1 VAFFQVPTYGQG
13 YRFGIEAYLNGPEN
27 RDIEMH
33 LIPQRS
39 VFDLADSE
47 NCSVLE
53 VEPDLCV
60 GFPDWISNTF

>member
-1 VAFFQVPTYGQG
+1 
-13 YRFGIEAYLNGPEN
+13 
-27 RDIEMH
+27 

-60 GFPDWISNTF
+60 GFPDWISNTFLVRKRCSWPLGRRSR